1 MWLFHETGGGGS
13 ITSRSYA
20 AVAPGGDMPTVCR
33 GDAPTVC
40 RGDARTVCRGDAPT
54 VLLKAALP
62 HDRRSER

>member
-20 AVAPGGDMPTVCR
+20 AVAPGGD
-33 GDAPTVC
+33 
-40 RGDARTVCRGDAPT
+40 APT